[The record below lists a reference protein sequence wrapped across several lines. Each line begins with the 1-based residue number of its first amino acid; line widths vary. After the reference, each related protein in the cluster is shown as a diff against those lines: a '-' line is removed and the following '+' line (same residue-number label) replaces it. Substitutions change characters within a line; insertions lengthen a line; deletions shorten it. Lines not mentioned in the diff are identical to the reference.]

1 MKSALVTG
9 AASGLGAAIARRLSR
24 EGYRVAIV
32 DTDGAAARAQASE
45 LSGAVAF
52 AADVTDE
59 AAIEAL
65 LDAFGDIPDVLV
77 NNAGIVRFGPI
88 LEHSVEDFRKVID
101 VNLTGTFIVTRAVA
115 RRMVTRGSGAIVN
128 ITSLNAVAP
137 SPDAG
142 AYPASKAAVALL
154 TQHFALAL
162 GPHGIRVN
170 AVAPGFID
178 AGMSAPIYEDSEV
191 RATRGGA
198 VPLGSARHR
207 RRRRRRGCVPRVRPG
222 ALHHRSAAHGGRRRI
237 VQPQESSA
245 PQGAGA
251 RACQVMTSTAVRDCA
266 QAIHGAIAEHGNESA
281 AIAPAIRAALAA
293 LMKEHD
299 LLERGIDRQ
308 ANNVAFSRYLYYDGE
323 LSILIYEVPMGRTI
337 PAHDHGIW
345 ETLSVYRGRL
355 RHIVYARADDGR
367 MPGVADLRVLEDV
380 VLERGDFA
388 IVAPPAD
395 IHSFTALD
403 EGTYGITVVNGAYK
417 AQRHY
422 YDPAAGTYEIRAG
435 RNVR

>member
-9 AASGLGAAIARRLSR
+9 AARGLGAAIARRLSR

-32 DTDGAAARAQASE
+32 DTDGDAARAQASE

-59 AAIEAL
+59 AAIETL

-198 VPLGSARHR
+198 VPLGTL
-207 RRRRRRGCVPRVRPG
+207 G
-222 ALHHRSAAHGGRRRI
+222 
-237 VQPQESSA
+237 
-245 PQGAGA
+245 
-251 RACQVMTSTAVRDCA
+251 TADDVADA
-266 QAIHGAIAEHGNESA
+266 
-281 AIAPAIRAALAA
+281 
-293 LMKEHD
+293 
-299 LLERGIDRQ
+299 
-308 ANNVAFSRYLYYDGE
+308 VAFLASDRARYTTGQQLMVDGGVSFS
-323 LSILIYEVPMGRTI
+323 LKNHLPRKAPV
-337 PAHDHGIW
+337 
-345 ETLSVYRGRL
+345 
-355 RHIVYARADDGR
+355 RA
-367 MPGVADLRVLEDV
+367 PVK
-380 VLERGDFA
+380 
-388 IVAPPAD
+388 
-395 IHSFTALD
+395 S
-403 EGTYGITVVNGAYK
+403 
-417 AQRHY
+417 
-422 YDPAAGTYEIRAG
+422 
-435 RNVR
+435 

>member
-9 AASGLGAAIARRLSR
+9 AASGLGAAIAQRLSR

-32 DTDGAAARAQASE
+32 DTDGAAAQAQASE

-59 AAIEAL
+59 LAIEAV

-88 LEHSVEDFRKVID
+88 LEHSVADFRKVID

-178 AGMSAPIYEDSEV
+178 AGMSAPIYENSEV
-191 RATRGGA
+191 RGARGGA
-198 VPLGSARHR
+198 VPVGTLGTADDVAEAVLFLASDRARYTTGQQLMVDGGVSFSLKNHL
-207 RRRRRRGCVPRVRPG
+207 PRK
-222 ALHHRSAAHGGRRRI
+222 
-237 VQPQESSA
+237 A
-245 PQGAGA
+245 PA
-251 RACQVMTSTAVRDCA
+251 RA
-266 QAIHGAIAEHGNESA
+266 
-281 AIAPAIRAALAA
+281 
-293 LMKEHD
+293 
-299 LLERGIDRQ
+299 
-308 ANNVAFSRYLYYDGE
+308 
-323 LSILIYEVPMGRTI
+323 
-337 PAHDHGIW
+337 
-345 ETLSVYRGRL
+345 
-355 RHIVYARADDGR
+355 
-367 MPGVADLRVLEDV
+367 PGK
-380 VLERGDFA
+380 
-388 IVAPPAD
+388 
-395 IHSFTALD
+395 S
-403 EGTYGITVVNGAYK
+403 
-417 AQRHY
+417 
-422 YDPAAGTYEIRAG
+422 
-435 RNVR
+435 